1 MQIAAVKRGLL
12 ALGIDPDDYQ
22 VLKLLPLVFVAW
34 ADGTMEPIERE
45 RLMSLA
51 RNHFRVSE
59 SGVTVLEDWI
69 QWPPSLSYVRRGMR
83 HLLALAL
90 APEELELELEDLRD
104 LLGQA
109 EAIARTTSVAPDSPF
124 AVGPEEERALAEIAH
139 TLHVDNGMSWASLL
153 RELDSPP
160 GQRSWPN

>member
-1 MQIAAVKRGLL
+1 MQTVAIKRNLL
-12 ALGIDPDDYQ
+12 VLGIDPDDYR

-34 ADGTMEPIERE
+34 ADGTMEPIERD

-51 RNHFRVSE
+51 RNHFHVSE
-59 SGVTVLEDWI
+59 AGVTVLEDWI
-69 QWPPSLSYVRRGMR
+69 RWPPSLAYIRRGMR

-90 APEELELELEDLRD
+90 APDELELELEDLQD
-104 LLGQA
+104 LLGYA

-124 AVGPEEERALAEIAH
+124 AIGPEEERALAEIAR

-153 RELDSPP
+153 RELEASAAQS
-160 GQRSWPN
+160 GWPN